1 MGCCWGLAAHTGGTS
16 PSGSAPQPPH
26 EWKGCGEASWER
38 GPRCAA
44 EEAPVHPQPPPLPA
58 LLPPGTAEVSADAA
72 RRPRSPTGP
81 PSPTATLPSPHPA
94 APAAGMPR
102 DAQTPGQSPGPRGGS
117 TAVAL
122 LTNLPAC
129 ASPHGPTWL
138 SSTGDGSRPLTAGG
152 AGARPQPGATC
163 VLRRVYPA
171 APPVQTQHAT
181 PVATLHTCLPASP
194 PPCRIST
201 LPAPRSPPQAGASPT
216 PYAAGSEVPG
226 GCGHSL
232 ALKGAAEHSPPETHT
247 AQKVTAS
254 LVPSRC
260 S

>member
-16 PSGSAPQPPH
+16 PSGSAPRPPH
-26 EWKGCGEASWER
+26 KWKGCGEASWER
-38 GPRCAA
+38 RPRCAA

-138 SSTGDGSRPLTAGG
+138 SSTGDGSRPLAAGG

-181 PVATLHTCLPASP
+181 PGPRCTPACPPRLPRAGSPLCPHRAPLPRRAPLPLPTLRGLRCRVAAGTAWLWKEQQSTALLKPTLLK
-194 PPCRIST
+194 
-201 LPAPRSPPQAGASPT
+201 RSP
-216 PYAAGSEVPG
+216 
-226 GCGHSL
+226 L
-232 ALKGAAEHSPPETHT
+232 
-247 AQKVTAS
+247 
-254 LVPSRC
+254 R
-260 S
+260 